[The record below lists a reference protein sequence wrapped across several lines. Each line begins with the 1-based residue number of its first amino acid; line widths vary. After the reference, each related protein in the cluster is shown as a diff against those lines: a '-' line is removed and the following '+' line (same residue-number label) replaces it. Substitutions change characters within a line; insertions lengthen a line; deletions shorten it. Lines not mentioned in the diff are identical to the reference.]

1 MLPEI
6 KEKVETALNV
16 KLTNSEFELVKYSYL
31 YGCLDNGYQMEV
43 DVIQEKQAIQ
53 NLISEVLDDNV
64 NKEA

>member
-6 KEKVETALNV
+6 KEKVETAFNV

-64 NKEA
+64 NK